1 MSAANPFLAFI
12 ERYHD
17 QPVLFVQEV
26 LGQEPD
32 AWQAEFLTAI
42 AAGNRKISVRS
53 GHGVGKS
60 TAASWAAIWFVCTR
74 YTCKVVITAPTS
86 SQLYDALFAELKAQ
100 LKKLPDGRPDE
111 AGNPMPDLY
120 SLFEVKTDRV
130 ELRAAPQEVFI
141 SARTSRAEQPE
152 AMQGI
157 HADNVLL
164 IADEASGVP
173 EAVFEAAVGS
183 MSGDEACTVLLGNP
197 TQSTGYFYDSHHRLK
212 DDWYTMQVSCE
223 DSSRVS
229 KDFID
234 EVRSTYG
241 ENSNA
246 FRVRVLGE
254 FPLADDD
261 TVIPISLLEAAKVRD
276 IKPSQTAPMV
286 WGLDVARFGS
296 DRTVLTKRKGARL
309 HEKQIV
315 KRNLDT
321 MQVAG
326 FALNEW
332 NETPAHLRPEEI
344 CVDVI
349 GLGAGVV
356 DRLLELGLPVVSV
369 NVGEAPALND
379 KFLNLRAELWFRG
392 REWFEKRAASL
403 ELADSKLVD
412 ELAMTRYSFTSNGK
426 IKVESKDE
434 MKKRTRD
441 RSSPDLADSFLLTL
455 AGQHGL
461 QVAGNPSSGYGM
473 KKSVRRGRAAL
484 V

>member
-1 MSAANPFLAFI
+1 MSAPNPFHEFI
-12 ERYHD
+12 ERYHG

-42 AAGNRKISVRS
+42 ATGKRKISVRS

-60 TAASWAAIWFVCTR
+60 TAASWAAIWFICTR

-100 LKKLPDGRPDE
+100 MRKLPDFIQE
-111 AGNPMPDLY
+111 
-120 SLFEVKTDRV
+120 LFEVKTDRI
-130 ELRAAPQEVFI
+130 ELKAAPQEVFV

-164 IADEASGVP
+164 IGDEASGIP
-173 EAVFEAAVGS
+173 EPVFEAAVGS
-183 MSGDEACTVLLGNP
+183 MSGDNACTVLLGNP
-197 TQSTGYFYDSHHRLK
+197 TQSAGMFYDSHHRLK
-212 DDWYTMQVSCE
+212 DDWYTMRVSCE

-229 KDFID
+229 KEFID
-234 EVRSTYG
+234 EVRATYG

-286 WGLDVARFGS
+286 WGLDVARFGG

-326 FALNEW
+326 FTLNEW

-356 DRLLELGLPVVSV
+356 DRLQELGLPVVAV

-403 ELADSKLVD
+403 EEADSRLVD

>member
-1 MSAANPFLAFI
+1 VTPFQVFV
-12 ERYHD
+12 ERYYD
-17 QPVLFVQEV
+17 EPVLFVQEV

-32 AWQAEFLTAI
+32 EWQAKSLMAI
-42 AAGNRKISVRS
+42 ARKERKISIRS

-60 TAASWAAIWFVCTR
+60 TFASWAAIWFICTR

-100 LKKLPDGRPDE
+100 MKKLPDYIYEMFD
-111 AGNPMPDLY
+111 
-120 SLFEVKTDRV
+120 VKTDRV
-130 ELRAAPQEVFI
+130 EHKAAPQEVFI

-183 MSGDEACTVLLGNP
+183 MSGEAACTLLLGNP
-197 TQSTGYFYDSHHRLK
+197 TQSTGMFYDTHHRLAGE
-212 DDWYTMQVSCE
+212 WWTLRVSCE

-229 KDFID
+229 KSFID
-234 EVRSTYG
+234 EVRTTYG

-276 IKPSQTAPMV
+276 IRPSMSAVMV

-296 DRTVLTKRKGARL
+296 DRTVLTKRKGSRL
-309 HEKQIV
+309 HEPQLV

-321 MQVAG
+321 MQVSG
-326 FALNEW
+326 LVLNEW
-332 NETPAHLRPEEI
+332 NETPAHYRPVEI

-356 DRLLELGLPVVSV
+356 DRLTEMGLPIVAV
-369 NVGEAPALND
+369 NVGEAPAMSD

-392 REWFEKRAASL
+392 KDWFEKRNASL
-403 ELADSKLVD
+403 EIADARLID

-426 IKVESKDE
+426 IKVEAKDDI
-434 MKKRTRD
+434 KKRTRD
-441 RSSPDLADSFLLTL
+441 KSSPDLADSFLLTL
-455 AGQHGL
+455 AGQHGIAIA
-461 QVAGNPSSGYGM
+461 QTGTSAYGWN
-473 KKSVRRGRAAL
+473 KPVRRNRASL

>member
-1 MSAANPFLAFI
+1 VTPLQAFVD
-12 ERYHD
+12 RYYD
-17 QPVLFVQEV
+17 EPVLFVQEI
-26 LGQEPD
+26 LGQDPD
-32 AWQAEFLTAI
+32 EWQAKSLMAI
-42 AAGNRKISVRS
+42 ARRERKISIRS

-60 TAASWAAIWFVCTR
+60 TFASWAAIWFVCTR

-100 LKKLPDGRPDE
+100 MKKLPE
-111 AGNPMPDLY
+111 HLY
-120 SLFEVKTDRV
+120 ELFDVKTDRV
-130 ELRAAPQEVFI
+130 EHKAAPQEVFI

-183 MSGDEACTVLLGNP
+183 MSGQEACTLLLGNP
-197 TQSTGYFYDSHHRLK
+197 TQSSGLFYDTHHRLK
-212 DDWYTMQVSCE
+212 GEWWTLRVSCE

-229 KDFID
+229 KDFIE
-234 EVRSTYG
+234 EVRNTYG

-276 IKPSQTAPMV
+276 IRPSMSAVMV
-286 WGLDVARFGS
+286 WGLDVARFGA
-296 DRTVLTKRKGARL
+296 DRTVLTKRKGSRL
-309 HEKQIV
+309 HEMPIV

-321 MQVAG
+321 MQVSG
-326 FALNEW
+326 LVLNEW
-332 NETPAHLRPEEI
+332 NETPAHYRPVEI

-356 DRLLELGLPVVSV
+356 DRLTEMGLPIVAV
-369 NVGEAPALND
+369 NVGEAPAMND

-392 REWFEKRAASL
+392 KDWFEKRNAAL
-403 ELADSKLVD
+403 NLDGAKDNEHGLVEKLID
-412 ELAMTRYSFTSNGK
+412 ELAMVRYSYTSNGK
-426 IKVESKDE
+426 IKVESKDDI
-434 MKKRTRD
+434 KKRTRD
-441 RSSPDLADSFLLTL
+441 KSSPDLADSFLLTL
-455 AGQHGL
+455 AGQHGIS
-461 QVAGNPSSGYGM
+461 VAATGTSAYGWN
-473 KKSVRRGRAAL
+473 KPVRRNRASL

>member
-1 MSAANPFLAFI
+1 MNANPFVDLI
-12 ERYHD
+12 DRYYD
-17 QPVLFVQEV
+17 QPVLFVREV

-32 AWQAEFLTAI
+32 PWQAEFLMAI
-42 AAGNRKISVRS
+42 ASGKRKISVRS

-60 TAASWAAIWFVCTR
+60 TAASWASIWYVCTR

-100 LKKLPDGRPDE
+100 VKKLPE
-111 AGNPMPDLY
+111 Y
-120 SLFEVKTDRV
+120 IQELFDAKADKV
-130 ELRAAPQEVFI
+130 ELIAAREEVFI
-141 SARTSRAEQPE
+141 TVRTSRQEQPE
-152 AMQGI
+152 ALQGI

-183 MSGDEACTVLLGNP
+183 MSGHSACTLLLGNP
-197 TQSTGYFYDSHHRLK
+197 TQSSGMFYDTHHRLK
-212 DDWYTMQVSCE
+212 GEWYTMKVSSAE
-223 DSSRVS
+223 SSRVS
-229 KDFID
+229 PEFVE
-234 EVRSTYG
+234 EVRNTYG

-261 TVIPISLLEAAKVRD
+261 TVIAISLLEAARVRD
-276 IKPSQTAPMV
+276 IRASQSAPMV

-296 DRTVLTKRKGARL
+296 DRTVLTKRKGSRL
-309 HEKQIV
+309 HSLPIV

-326 FALNEW
+326 FVLNEW
-332 NETPAHLRPEEI
+332 NETPEHYRPVEI

-356 DRLLELGLPVVSV
+356 DRLLELGLPVVAV
-369 NVGEAPALND
+369 NVGEAPAMND
-379 KFLNLRAELWFRG
+379 KYLNLRAELWFRG
-392 REWFEKRAASL
+392 RTWFEARNAAL
-403 ELADSKLVD
+403 NCDEKDEKGLLDMLVN
-412 ELAMTRYSFTSNGK
+412 ELAMVRYSFTSNGK
-426 IKVESKDE
+426 IKVEAKDE
-434 MKKRTRD
+434 IKKRTRD
-441 RSSPDLADSFLLTL
+441 KSSPDLADSFLLTL
-455 AGQHGL
+455 AGQHG
-461 QVAGNPSSGYGM
+461 VAVASAGANSAYAWGN
-473 KKSVRRGRAAL
+473 KSVRRGRASI

>member
-1 MSAANPFLAFI
+1 MTKNPFVEFI
-12 ERYHD
+12 DRYFGE
-17 QPVLFVQEV
+17 PVLFVQEV

-32 AWQAEFLTAI
+32 PWQADFLRAI
-42 AAGNRKISVRS
+42 ASGKRKISVRS

-60 TAASWAAIWFVCTR
+60 TAASWAAIWYATTR
-74 YTCKVVITAPTS
+74 YTCKVVVTAPTS

-100 LKKLPDGRPDE
+100 MRKLPDFVQE
-111 AGNPMPDLY
+111 
-120 SLFEVKTDRV
+120 LFEVKTDRI
-130 ELRAAPQEVFI
+130 ELRSAPQEVFI

-183 MSGDEACTVLLGNP
+183 MSGHSACTLLLGNP
-197 TQSTGYFYDSHHRLK
+197 TQSTGLFYDTHHRLA
-212 DDWYTMQVSCE
+212 DDWFTMRVSAA

-229 KDFID
+229 KDFVE
-234 EVRSTYG
+234 EVRNTYG

-261 TVIPISLLEAAKVRD
+261 TVIPISLLEAARIRD
-276 IKPSQTAPMV
+276 IKPSQSAPMV

-296 DRTVLTKRKGARL
+296 DRTVLTKRKGSRL
-309 HEKQIV
+309 HEPQIT

-326 FALNEW
+326 FVLNEW
-332 NETPAHLRPEEI
+332 NETPEHFRPEEI

-356 DRLLELGLPVVSV
+356 DRLQELGLPVVPV

-379 KFLNLRAELWFRG
+379 KFINLRAELWFRG
-392 REWFEKRAASL
+392 RDWFEKRNAAL
-403 ELADSKLVD
+403 DKADSRLID
-412 ELAMTRYSFTSNGK
+412 ELAMVRYSFTSNGK
-426 IKVESKDE
+426 IKVESKDD

-461 QVAGNPSSGYGM
+461 HIASSGAAGKGYAFGN
-473 KKSVRRGRAAL
+473 KSVRRGRAAL

>member
-1 MSAANPFLAFI
+1 MSGNPFKAFV
-12 ERYHD
+12 ERYYD
-17 QPVLFVQEV
+17 DPVLFVREV

-32 AWQAEFLTAI
+32 EWQGEALMKI
-42 AAGNRKISVRS
+42 ARRKRKISIRS

-60 TAASWAAIWFVCTR
+60 TFASWAAIWFICTR

-100 LKKLPDGRPDE
+100 MKKLPDYIYE
-111 AGNPMPDLY
+111 M
-120 SLFEVKTDRV
+120 FEVKTDRV
-130 ELRAAPQEVFI
+130 EHKGAPQEVFI

-183 MSGDEACTVLLGNP
+183 MSGEHACTLLLGNP
-197 TQSTGYFYDSHHRLK
+197 TQSSGLFYDTHHRLK
-212 DDWYTMQVSCE
+212 GEWETMRVSCE

-229 KDFID
+229 KDFIE
-234 EVRSTYG
+234 EVKSTYG

-276 IKPSQTAPMV
+276 IKPSQSAVTV

-309 HEKQIV
+309 IEPQTV

-326 FALNEW
+326 FVLNEW
-332 NETPAHLRPEEI
+332 NEAPAHMRPAEI

-356 DRLLELGLPVVSV
+356 DRLLELGLPVVAV
-369 NVGEAPALND
+369 NVSEAPAMND
-379 KFLNLRAELWFRG
+379 KFLNLRAELWFKG
-392 REWFEKRAASL
+392 KDWFEKRVASI
-403 ELADSKLVD
+403 EVADDKLVD
-412 ELAMTRYSFTSNGK
+412 ELAMVRYSFTSNGK

-441 RSSPDLADSFLLTL
+441 KSSPDLADSFLLTL
-455 AGQHGL
+455 AGQHGVS
-461 QVAGNPSSGYGM
+461 VAAGGTSTGYSWN
-473 KKSVRRGRAAL
+473 KPVRRGRASL

>member
-1 MSAANPFLAFI
+1 MNANPFQDFI
-12 ERYHD
+12 DRYYD
-17 QPVLFVQEV
+17 EPSLFVREV

-32 AWQAEFLTAI
+32 EWQDEFLTAI
-42 AAGNRKISVRS
+42 AKGKRKISVRS

-60 TAASWAAIWFVCTR
+60 TGASWAAIWYVCTR

-100 LKKLPDGRPDE
+100 MKKLPEFIYD
-111 AGNPMPDLY
+111 
-120 SLFEVKTDRV
+120 LFEVKTERV
-130 ELRAAPQEVFI
+130 ELKAAPQEVFI

-183 MSGDEACTVLLGNP
+183 MSGDNAHTVLLGNP
-197 TQSTGYFYDSHHRLK
+197 TQSTGLFYDSHHRLK
-212 DDWYTMQVSCE
+212 DDWYTMRVSCV
-223 DSSRVS
+223 DSKRVS
-229 KDFID
+229 REFID
-234 EVRSTYG
+234 EVRNTYG

-261 TVIPISLLEAAKVRD
+261 TVIPISLLEAARVRD
-276 IKPSQTAPMV
+276 IKPSQAAVMV
-286 WGLDVARFGS
+286 WGVDVARFGS
-296 DRTVLTKRKGARL
+296 DRTVLTKRKGSRL
-309 HEKQIV
+309 HEPQTV

-326 FALNEW
+326 FVLNEW
-332 NETPAHLRPEEI
+332 NETPAHFRPAEI

-349 GLGAGVV
+349 GIGSGVV
-356 DRLLELGLPVVSV
+356 DRLMEMGLPVVAV
-369 NVGEAPALND
+369 NVGEAPAMND

-392 REWFEKRAASL
+392 KDWFEKRNASL
-403 ELADSKLVD
+403 ELADSRLID
-412 ELAMTRYSFTSNGK
+412 ELAMVRYAFTSNGK

-434 MKKRTRD
+434 LKKRTRD

-455 AGQHGL
+455 AGQHGMYIA
-461 QVAGNPSSGYGM
+461 AGTSGNGYAYGN
-473 KKSVRRGRAAL
+473 KSVRRGRAAL

>member
-1 MSAANPFLAFI
+1 MAANPFDDFL
-12 ERYHD
+12 ERYGD
-17 QPVLFVQEV
+17 DPVLFVQEI

-32 AWQAEFLTAI
+32 DWQREFLQAI
-42 AAGNRKISVRS
+42 ARGERKISVRS

-60 TAASWAAIWFVCTR
+60 TAASWAAIWYGCTR
-74 YTCKVVITAPTS
+74 YTVKVVITAPTS

-100 LKKLPDGRPDE
+100 LKRLPE
-111 AGNPMPDLY
+111 FL
-120 SLFEVKTDRV
+120 LELWEIKTDRI
-130 ELRAAPQEVFI
+130 ELKAAPQEVFI

-152 AMQGI
+152 AMQGV
-157 HADNVLL
+157 HADYVML

-183 MSGDEACTVLLGNP
+183 MSGHNAVTLLLGNP
-197 TQSTGYFYDSHHRLK
+197 TQSTGLFYDTHHRLSGE
-212 DDWYTMQVSCE
+212 WFTMRVNAAE
-223 DSSRVS
+223 SSRVS
-229 KDFID
+229 KEFVE

-261 TVIPISLLEAAKVRD
+261 TVIAISLLEAARIRD
-276 IKPSQTAPMV
+276 IKPSQSAPMV

-326 FALNEW
+326 FVLNEW
-332 NETPAHLRPEEI
+332 NETPAHFRPVEI
-344 CVDVI
+344 CIDVI

-356 DRLLELGLPVVSV
+356 DRLTELGLPVVAV
-369 NVGEAPALND
+369 NVGEAPAMND
-379 KFLNLRAELWFRG
+379 TYLNLRAELWFRG
-392 REWFEKRAASL
+392 RTWFEARAAAID
-403 ELADSKLVD
+403 LADPKLVD
-412 ELAMTRYSFTSNGK
+412 ELAMVRYSHTSNGK

-434 MKKRTRD
+434 IKKRTRD
-441 RSSPDLADSFLLTL
+441 KSSPDLADSFLLTL
-455 AGQHGL
+455 AGSHGFT
-461 QVAGNPSSGYGM
+461 VAGGPTNSGYSSR
-473 KKSVRRGRAAL
+473 KSVRRGRSAL
-484 V
+484 A

>member
-1 MSAANPFLAFI
+1 MNASNPFKEFV
-12 ERYHD
+12 ERYYD
-17 QPVLFVQEV
+17 EPVLFVREV

-32 AWQAEFLTAI
+32 DWQAEALMAI
-42 AAGNRKISVRS
+42 AGKERKISIRS

-60 TAASWAAIWFVCTR
+60 TFASWAAIWFVSTR

-86 SQLYDALFAELKAQ
+86 NQLYDALFAELKGQ
-100 LKKLPDGRPDE
+100 MRKLPDYIYE
-111 AGNPMPDLY
+111 
-120 SLFEVKTDRV
+120 LFEVKADRV
-130 ELRAAPQEVFI
+130 ELRAAPSEVFI
-141 SARTSRAEQPE
+141 SARTSRAETPE
-152 AMQGI
+152 AMQGV

-183 MSGDEACTVLLGNP
+183 MSGQNACTLLLGNP
-197 TQSTGYFYDSHHRLK
+197 TQSTGMFYDTHHRLK
-212 DDWYTMQVSCE
+212 GEWWTKRVSCE
-223 DSSRVS
+223 DSKRVS

-261 TVIPISLLEAAKVRD
+261 TVIPISLLESAKIRD
-276 IKPSQTAPMV
+276 IRPSQSAVMV
-286 WGLDVARFGS
+286 WGLDVARFGG
-296 DRTVLTKRKGARL
+296 DRTVLTKRKGSRL
-309 HEKQIV
+309 HEPQTV

-326 FALNEW
+326 FVLNEW
-332 NETPAHLRPEEI
+332 NETPEHFRPAEI

-356 DRLLELGLPVVSV
+356 DRLLELGLPVVAI
-369 NVGEAPALND
+369 NVGEAPAMND

-392 REWFEKRAASL
+392 RDWFEKRNAAL
-403 ELADSKLVD
+403 DLADELLINELAI
-412 ELAMTRYSFTSNGK
+412 TRYSFTSNGK
-426 IKVESKDE
+426 IKVEAKEDI
-434 MKKRTRD
+434 KKRTRD
-441 RSSPDLADSFLLTL
+441 KSSPDLADSFLLTL
-455 AGQHGL
+455 AGANGIL
-461 QVAGNPSSGYGM
+461 VSSPGTSAYSWN
-473 KKSVRRGRAAL
+473 KPVRRGRSAL

>member
-1 MSAANPFLAFI
+1 MSANPFQEFVD
-12 ERYHD
+12 RYYD
-17 QPVLFVQEV
+17 QPVLFVREI

-32 AWQAEFLTAI
+32 PWQDEFLMAI
-42 AAGNRKISVRS
+42 AAGRRKISVRS

-60 TAASWAAIWFVCTR
+60 TAASWASIWYVCTR

-100 LKKLPDGRPDE
+100 LKKLPE
-111 AGNPMPDLY
+111 WVQALFNPKAD
-120 SLFEVKTDRV
+120 KV
-130 ELRAAPQEVFI
+130 ELIEAPEEVFI
-141 SARTSRAEQPE
+141 TVRTSRQEQPE
-152 AMQGI
+152 ALQGI

-183 MSGDEACTVLLGNP
+183 MSGHSACTLLLGNP
-197 TQSTGYFYDSHHRLK
+197 TQSSGMFYDTHHRLK
-212 DDWYTMQVSCE
+212 GEWYTMKVSSA

-229 KDFID
+229 KEFVE

-261 TVIPISLLEAAKVRD
+261 TVIAIDLLEAARVRD
-276 IKPSQTAPMV
+276 IRPSESAVMV

-296 DRTVLTKRKGARL
+296 DRTVLTKRKGSRL
-309 HEKQIV
+309 YELPIV

-326 FALNEW
+326 LVLNEW
-332 NETPAHLRPEEI
+332 NETPSHLRPEEI

-356 DRLLELGLPVVSV
+356 DRLLEMGLPVLAI
-369 NVGEAPALND
+369 NVGEAPAMND

-392 REWFEKRAASL
+392 RTWFEARAAAL
-403 ELADSKLVD
+403 NIEKDDQGLVDKLVN
-412 ELAMTRYSFTSNGK
+412 ELAMVRYSFTSNGK
-426 IKVESKDE
+426 IKVEAKDE
-434 MKKRTRD
+434 IKKRTRD
-441 RSSPDLADSFLLTL
+441 KSSPDLADSFLLTL
-455 AGQHGL
+455 AGQHGTS
-461 QVAGNPSSGYGM
+461 VAAGGNNSAYAWG
-473 KKSVRRGRAAL
+473 KKPVRRNRASI